1 MADNN
6 GTGTVVEPVATGAPA
21 ADGKESQ
28 GLGQPAGNQS
38 TGGTTPE
45 GGQGTA
51 NPSWMAQLPSDL
63 KEDPEVMAILANSPT
78 IGDYV
83 RATIKREKS
92 DGNKA
97 PDGEAKKTEP
107 VKYRFEKSL
116 GEEADPFG
124 LITGSLKETLEASQV
139 SEEVALKVIE
149 ALDKAQKGSTTQ
161 LVEKG
166 KTWCEAQLKK
176 SWGDQYE
183 ANRKAMTR
191 AYVAMVGQG
200 TDLAAALDRTGASI
214 NPAVAELLSR
224 IGKSIKEDGSVPS
237 NQTGGT
243 GRNPKVPV
251 HYPD

>member
-6 GTGTVVEPVATGAPA
+6 GTGTVVEPDASGAPV

-45 GGQGTA
+45 GGQGTT

-63 KEDPEVMAILANSPT
+63 KTDPDLAK
-78 IGDYV
+78 Y
-83 RATIKREKS
+83 ATLGEFVKSTKGKS

-116 GEEADPFG
+116 GEESDPFG

-139 SEEVALKVIE
+139 SEEVALKVID

-191 AYVAMVGQG
+191 AYVSLVGQG

-237 NQTGGT
+237 NRTGGT
-243 GRNPKVPV
+243 GRNPRVPV